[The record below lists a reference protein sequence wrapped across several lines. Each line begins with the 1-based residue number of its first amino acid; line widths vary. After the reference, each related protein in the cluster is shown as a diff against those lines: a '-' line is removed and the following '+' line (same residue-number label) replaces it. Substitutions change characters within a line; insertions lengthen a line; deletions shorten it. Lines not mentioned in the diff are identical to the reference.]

1 MKKILLSFLIYSLIL
16 SSIFSQAHISTQ
28 SHQGGVNKLIS
39 IPTQNV
45 LDYSFFSIG
54 QDGFL
59 VRWSDD
65 NQGEHYQ
72 ISDVGIKLISISPNG
87 NDIAVYE
94 TDGGSV
100 NKVSIW
106 DWRNLSRKWQKK
118 YTDSITSLSFSA
130 KGTYLIVGTATVDGA
145 EFINTTNWSKVNKIK
160 SDTGIVNY
168 IKTSDSEKTILFY
181 SPSGNLSYY
190 NMQNGQLKEKFQIIR
205 GLSQTLLYNNNVF
218 FAGVKD
224 NVIYIINAYEG
235 TTVSTI
241 NAQNPIILSSSE
253 DSNLYYLEYDGR
265 NNYELKMLE
274 NLPGQKVS
282 NPRNV
287 KTLKGPRGNASIST
301 GLKQNTNIVLG
312 SRSGSIY
319 KIDTDPSLSTIQME
333 EITENTYSKIFDMT
347 PADEDF
353 YFLTE
358 KAIYKSSYDTGK
370 VDKLAATDGQTNIIS
385 YSEDSVILWTKSSRN
400 PIIRVNLQT
409 KQKETLFTPKNNI
422 QSLRLSTIGD
432 KKYLI
437 EIESNTTLNLYDFS
451 NKNFYEVYSGTGIQD
466 GVLIEKKDSSSGK
479 PKLYIYIAKTAASN
493 PKVPLLQVDIDSL
506 ETVPMSL
513 EGNVSYA
520 LSSDGHMIYGIV
532 LQSENNIRNTYV
544 YSFNTNTN
552 KATNILKFSEEDS
565 EAFTYLSGSQLY
577 TNIGKNKVYSYN
589 IATKKRFSYSRTAS
603 IPFSISQNGNR
614 VVILNDNGS
623 ISWCSPTNSKLLA
636 DWYLTTD
643 DQWYEF

>member
-1 MKKILLSFLIYSLIL
+1 MIKKIILTFAVFGLLI
-16 SSIFSQAHISTQ
+16 SSAFSQAHISTQ

-45 LDYSFFSIG
+45 LDYSYFSIG
-54 QDGFL
+54 EDGFL
-59 VRWSDD
+59 VKWSDD

-72 ISDVGIKLISISPNG
+72 ISDVGIKLISVSPNG

-106 DWRNLSRKWQKK
+106 DWRNLTRKWQKK
-118 YTDSITSLSFSA
+118 YTDSITSISFSA

-190 NMQNGQLKEKFQIIR
+190 NMQNGQLKEKFQIVR
-205 GLSQTLLYNNNVF
+205 GLSQPLLYNNNVF

-241 NAQNPIILSSSE
+241 NAQNPIILSSSD

-274 NLPGQKVS
+274 NLSGQKVS

-287 KTLKGPRGNASIST
+287 KTLKGPRGNASIAT
-301 GLKQNTNIVLG
+301 GLKQDTNIVLG
-312 SRSGSIY
+312 SRAGAIY
-319 KIDTDPSLSTIQME
+319 KIDTDPSLTTLQME

-370 VDKLAATDGQTNIIS
+370 VDKLAATDGQTSIIS
-385 YSEDSVILWTKSSRN
+385 YNEDNVILWTKSSRN
-400 PIIRVNLQT
+400 PVIRLNLKT

-422 QSLRLSTIGD
+422 QSLRLSSIGE

-437 EIESNTTLNLYDFS
+437 EIESNTTLNLYDFT
-451 NKNFYEVYSGTGIQD
+451 NKKFFEVYSGTGILD
-466 GVLIEKKDSSSGK
+466 AVLNDNGK
-479 PKLYIYIAKTAASN
+479 LYIAKTAASN
-493 PKVPLLQVDIDSL
+493 PKVPLLRVDIDSL

-520 LSSDGHMIYGIV
+520 LSTDGNMIYGIV
-532 LQSENNIRNTYV
+532 LQSDNNIRNTYV
-544 YSFNTNTN
+544 YSFNTHTN
-552 KATNILKFSEEDS
+552 KATIILKFSEEDS

-577 TNIGKNKVYSYN
+577 TNIGKNKVYCYN
-589 IATKKRFSYSRTAS
+589 ITTKKRFSYNRTAS

-623 ISWCSPTNSKLLA
+623 ISWCSPNNSKLLA

>member
-1 MKKILLSFLIYSLIL
+1 MIKKIILTFAVFGLII
-16 SSIFSQAHISTQ
+16 SSAFSQAHISTQ

-45 LDYSFFSIG
+45 LDYSYFSIG
-54 QDGFL
+54 EDGFL
-59 VRWSDD
+59 VKWSDD

-72 ISDVGIKLISISPNG
+72 ISDVGIKLISVSPNG

-106 DWRNLSRKWQKK
+106 DWRNLTRKWQKK
-118 YTDSITSLSFSA
+118 YTDSITSISFSA

-190 NMQNGQLKEKFQIIR
+190 NMQNGQLKEKFQIVR
-205 GLSQTLLYNNNVF
+205 GLSQPLLYNNNVF

-241 NAQNPIILSSSE
+241 NAQNPIILSSSD

-274 NLPGQKVS
+274 NLSGQKVS

-287 KTLKGPRGNASIST
+287 KTLKGPRGNASIAT
-301 GLKQNTNIVLG
+301 GLKQDTNIVLG
-312 SRSGSIY
+312 SRAGAIY
-319 KIDTDPSLSTIQME
+319 KIDTDPSLTTLQME

-370 VDKLAATDGQTNIIS
+370 VDKLAATDGQTSIIS
-385 YSEDSVILWTKSSRN
+385 YNEDNVILWTKSSRN
-400 PIIRVNLQT
+400 PVIRLNLKT

-422 QSLRLSTIGD
+422 QSLRLSSIGE

-437 EIESNTTLNLYDFS
+437 EIESNTTLNLYDFT
-451 NKNFYEVYSGTGIQD
+451 NKKFFEVYSGTGIQD
-466 GVLIEKKDSSSGK
+466 AVLNDNGK
-479 PKLYIYIAKTAASN
+479 LYIAKTAASN
-493 PKVPLLQVDIDSL
+493 PKVPLLRVDIDSL

-520 LSSDGHMIYGIV
+520 LSTDGNMIYGIV
-532 LQSENNIRNTYV
+532 LQSDNNIRNTYV
-544 YSFNTNTN
+544 YSFNTHTN

-577 TNIGKNKVYSYN
+577 TNIGKNKVYCYN
-589 IATKKRFSYSRTAS
+589 ITTKKRFSFNRTAS

-623 ISWCSPTNSKLLA
+623 ISWCSPNNSKLLA